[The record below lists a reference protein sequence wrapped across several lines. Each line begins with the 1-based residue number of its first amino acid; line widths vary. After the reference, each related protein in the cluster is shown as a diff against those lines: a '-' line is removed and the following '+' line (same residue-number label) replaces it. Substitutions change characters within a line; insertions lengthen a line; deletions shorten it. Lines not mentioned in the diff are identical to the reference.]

1 MNNFE
6 KIQAQQ
12 LAMNTPL
19 NSYAMQQQE
28 AGVRRLMWDD
38 IQALKQD
45 VKKLKDAID
54 QIQDFLRKAYPN
66 E

>member
-1 MNNFE
+1 MNDFE

-12 LAMNTPL
+12 LAMNAPL

-38 IQALKQD
+38 IQVLKQD
-45 VKKLKDAID
+45 VEKLKAAID
-54 QIQDFLRKAYPN
+54 YIQDFLRKAYPN

>member
-1 MNNFE
+1 MNDFE
-6 KIQAQQ
+6 KTQAQQ
-12 LAMNTPL
+12 LAMNAPL

-38 IQALKQD
+38 IQVLKQD
-45 VKKLKDAID
+45 VEKLKAAID
-54 QIQDFLRKAYPN
+54 YIQDFLRKAYPT